1 MPPTLLDAHQLA
13 ERLDDSYDNVLL
25 WARRD
30 VIPSIKV
37 GGRYYFDLKKVA
49 IALNQRSTNA
59 PREEVAAC

>member
-1 MPPTLLDAHQLA
+1 MPPVLLDARQLA
-13 ERLDDSYDNVLL
+13 QRLDASYHDVLQ

-49 IALNQRSTNA
+49 MALNQRSTA
-59 PREEVAAC
+59 SPREEVAAC